1 MVLDFIPDTEI
12 TTTGSKQKIYTLPS
26 GKVAYLLNLIITN
39 NATSDA
45 TVELYSGDTGD
56 TGNYRILTVKVPA
69 NSTIVLNEQ
78 DLKGRKAIHNIYVQT
93 DVQPIRISGGLDL
106 K

>member
-1 MVLDFIPDTEI
+1 MVKDFIPDTEI
-12 TTTGSKQKIYTLPS
+12 TVTGSRVKIYTLPS
-26 GKVAYLLNLIITN
+26 GKVAYLLNMIITN

-45 TVELYSGDTGD
+45 TVEIYSGSATD

-69 NSTIVLNEQ
+69 NSSIVLDKD
-78 DLKGRKAIHNIYVQT
+78 DLEGRKAIHDIYVQT
-93 DVQPIRISGGLDL
+93 DVQPIRVSGALDL